1 MRNMRRY
8 KRFKLD
14 LLDLSSKM
22 SLIGKVE
29 IIDISLCG
37 VAIKADRKL
46 NIGKECLLMLGY
58 EGKHINVKG
67 IIVRSKLSGIE
78 ERADA
83 GKVTI
88 YSAGILFKDE
98 SVGKVK
104 DFLDSI
110 ENNKK
115 IQVSEQPNW
124 FYHDILFSI
133 TTPKEKV
140 LNLPTHFG
148 IKDISQSGVIIQSD
162 QQLKIDT
169 MVLIELSINACDP
182 ASFMGKVVSCRMTQD
197 KGIGKYDIGVEFS
210 LLTNRDRS
218 LIIGFIDCVKEN
230 ENAGARHLLSRYRLT
245 G

>member
-1 MRNMRRY
+1 MRRY

-58 EGKHINVKG
+58 EDRHINVKG
-67 IIVRSKLSGIE
+67 IVVRSELSGIE
-78 ERADA
+78 ERGA
-83 GKVTI
+83 GEKATI

-98 SVGKVK
+98 SADKVK
-104 DFLDSI
+104 VFLGSI

-115 IQVSEQPNW
+115 IPVPEQTDW
-124 FYHDILFSI
+124 FYHDIRFSI
-133 TTPKEKV
+133 TTPSEKV

-148 IKDISQSGVIIQSD
+148 IKDISQSGVIIQTD
-162 QQLKIDT
+162 HQLKIDT

-182 ASFMGKVVSCRMTQD
+182 VSFMGKVVSCRMTHD
-197 KGIGKYDIGVEFS
+197 KVHSNYDIGMELS
-210 LLTNRDRS
+210 ELTDRDRS
-218 LIIGFIDCVKEN
+218 LLISFIACVKES
-230 ENAGARHLLSRYRLT
+230 ENIVKRRGK
-245 G
+245 